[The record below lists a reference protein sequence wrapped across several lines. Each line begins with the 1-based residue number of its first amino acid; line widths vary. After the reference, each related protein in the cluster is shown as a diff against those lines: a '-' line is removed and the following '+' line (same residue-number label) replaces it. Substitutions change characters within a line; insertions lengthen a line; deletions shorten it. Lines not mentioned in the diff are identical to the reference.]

1 MTWVRTEY
9 AGELAVVA
17 AWVSALVPWSVS
29 IASQGGISFVV
40 VRWPLF
46 VFQFL
51 YGVDLGTAEQPFLTV
66 VQMPG
71 QAANPTNLQA
81 YHAWLAGG
89 FVVGIAV
96 VLSLVYYACESRVEA
111 APVDAVRLMGVLLT
125 LAGALLVGSTVLL
138 WRGYFGTTVPV
149 GVLVVLALGAV
160 LLRVERTDG
169 PE

>member
-17 AWVSALVPWSVS
+17 AWVSALLPWSVS
-29 IASQGGISFVV
+29 VASQGGISFVV

-51 YGVDLGTAEQPFLTV
+51 FGVDLGTAEQPFLTV
-66 VQMPG
+66 AQMPA

-81 YHAWLAGG
+81 YHAWLAAG
-89 FVVGIAV
+89 VLVGLAV
-96 VLSLVYYACESRVEA
+96 ALSLVYYARESRVEA
-111 APVDAVRLMGVLLT
+111 GPVDPVRLMGVLLT

-149 GVLVVLALGAV
+149 GALIVLALGA
-160 LLRVERTDG
+160 LLVRVERAGDE
-169 PE
+169 P